1 MASTK
6 GTNFIDAAPT
16 RTTVKDFSVMVKT
29 RAELRAEFTD
39 ALAQAVQKFEA
50 ALDKLRDDM
59 EVREAVAE
67 QRGQLKTMMSALG
80 VEPIDMSD
88 MIRKLRTR
96 LEADIQEL
104 VDEAIAPLSERI
116 AALKGEQMSLMP
128 LEFYETVDKTVAA
141 LRERIATL
149 EKQLSMLVSLLK
161 GENVDE
167 GEKLK
172 QIDAWPITL
181 FEVDDQR

>member
-1 MASTK
+1 M
-6 GTNFIDAAPT
+6 IDSWWPGNDVFTLEQADLIARVIAA
-16 RTTVKDFSVMVKT
+16 
-29 RAELRAEFTD
+29 LRAEFTE

-50 ALDKLRDDM
+50 ALDKLRDEM

-67 QRGQLKTMMSALG
+67 QRGQLKTMMSVLG

-96 LEADIQEL
+96 LRADIQEL

-116 AALKGEQMSLMP
+116 AALKEEQMSLMP

-149 EKQLSMLVSLLK
+149 EEQLYA
-161 GENVDE
+161 GEPAQ
-167 GEKLK
+167 G
-172 QIDAWPITL
+172 
-181 FEVDDQR
+181 

>member
-104 VDEAIAPLSERI
+104 VDEAIAPLSKRI
-116 AALKGEQMSLMP
+116 APRCVHGLRPWKCNCPCWWAYLKGPSS
-128 LEFYETVDKTVAA
+128 AA
-141 LRERIATL
+141 PIPASWARSIAWAIVPARGAAPARVCARVLR
-149 EKQLSMLVSLLK
+149 M
-161 GENVDE
+161 
-167 GEKLK
+167 
-172 QIDAWPITL
+172 
-181 FEVDDQR
+181 